1 MSRKLG
7 RFDGDCCQ
15 QAFIIFF
22 TVGGYTSGIVSLKSL
37 FTPIVTSILFKPSY
51 GSFEGLYISHITTPK
66 LHISLAGENSR
77 FARLSGAIHRMG
89 KASAVSATCMVVSS
103 LGSSL
108 RRPKSPTLQISSSLT
123 ITLRAAKSYR
133 N

>member
-7 RFDGDCCQ
+7 RSDGDCCQ

-22 TVGGYTSGIVSLKSL
+22 TVGGYTSGMVSLKSW
-37 FTPIVTSILFKPSY
+37 FTPTVTSVLFKPLY
-51 GSFEGLYISHITTPK
+51 GSSEGLYISHITTPK
-66 LHISLAGENSR
+66 LHISLAGENSLLV
-77 FARLSGAIHRMG
+77 RLSGAIHRMG
-89 KASAVSATCMVVSS
+89 RASAVWATYMIVSS

-123 ITLRAAKSYR
+123 ITLRAAKSYWY
-133 N
+133 